1 MDFRWYVLQL
11 RIHRLV
17 QLERPSRAE
26 ETVDTIV
33 AARRGNQDAWADIY
47 HELIGPVTG
56 YLLRAGVTEADD
68 VAAEVFL
75 QVARDI
81 HSFEGDFN
89 SFRSWVF
96 VIAHRRMIDWRRA
109 AGRRPSAVP
118 TGFADPPGGDV
129 EQEALEALEFTS
141 LPVILDQLTDDQREV
156 LALRVVADMSVE
168 ETARVMGR
176 RVGAVKSL
184 QHRALIALKR
194 VIDEGQVAI

>member
-1 MDFRWYVLQL
+1 M
-11 RIHRLV
+11 V
-17 QLERPSRAE
+17 QLQRPSRAE
-26 ETVDTIV
+26 GTVDTIG
-33 AARRGNQDAWADIY
+33 AARHGNQDAWAEIY
-47 HELIGPVTG
+47 QELVGPVTG
-56 YLLRAGVTEADD
+56 YLLRAGVKEADD

-81 HSFEGDFN
+81 HSFEGGHD

-109 AGRRPSAVP
+109 AARRPSMSP
-118 TGFADPPGGDV
+118 TGVADQPGGDV

-168 ETARVMGR
+168 ETARIMGR

-184 QHRALIALKR
+184 QHRALVALKR
-194 VIDEGQVAI
+194 FIDEGQVAL